1 MVIQMI
7 ILHEKLLESESK
19 KQSHSASPSSFF
31 KSKWIEEKEQK
42 KTFDHLYRE
51 EIEDTLK
58 DRLYLKKSTISD
70 YEKFIDIMDYKRA
83 SDIKIF
89 SKLQPIIKQY
99 QKLEFLKIS
108 EELEAVD
115 CLFSIQN
122 KKVMNH
128 QTIKMLSHSLK
139 QIEKHCQK
147 IKKEIKDSM
156 KKSRLKDEM
165 SPSEVILKDNLGNDI
180 SANDILN
187 EFNIIAEECNYLSD
201 THNIPQEATTPLFPE
216 IEQHEIP
223 LDYYI
228 NILKLLFECVDLS
241 GFNLKDEKAE
251 LKTFCWEGILQTPSV
266 SFTPYS
272 TFIKA
277 YKRCDKKINKSLG
290 LSLIRNSNEFYQ
302 IRDQILNY

>member
-1 MVIQMI
+1 MVIYMI
-7 ILHEKLLESESK
+7 ILHEKLLEAESK
-19 KQSHSASPSSFF
+19 KQSHSATPSSFF

-165 SPSEVILKDNLGNDI
+165 SPSEVIFKDNLGNDI

-201 THNIPQEATTPLFPE
+201 THNIPQEATTPLFPD

-228 NILKLLFECVDLS
+228 NILKLLFKCVDLS

-290 LSLIRNSNEFYQ
+290 LSLIRNSSEFYQ
-302 IRDQILNY
+302 VRDQILNY

>member
-1 MVIQMI
+1 MI
-7 ILHEKLLESESK
+7 ILNEKLLESESK
-19 KQSHSASPSSFF
+19 KKSHSASPSSFF

-51 EIEDTLK
+51 EIDDTLK

-302 IRDQILNY
+302 VRDQILNY

>member
-1 MVIQMI
+1 MI
-7 ILHEKLLESESK
+7 ILH
-19 KQSHSASPSSFF
+19 QSMKDQFQKETRNKISSPSSFF
-31 KSKWIEEKEQK
+31 KSKWLEEQDQK
-42 KTFDHLYRE
+42 KTFDHLNGA
-51 EIEDTLK
+51 EINDEIK
-58 DRLYLKKSTISD
+58 KRLYFKSSKATD
-70 YEKFIDIMDYKRA
+70 YERFIQMMDLKRYNDYK
-83 SDIKIF
+83 IF
-89 SKLQPIIKQY
+89 AKLTAIIKPY
-99 QKLEFLKIS
+99 HKLEFQKFS
-108 EELEAVD
+108 QELEALD
-115 CLFSIQN
+115 CLYSIQN

-128 QTIKMLSHSLK
+128 QTIIMLSHSLK

-277 YKRCDKKINKSLG
+277 YKRCDKKMNKSLG

-302 IRDQILNY
+302 VRDQILNY

>member
-1 MVIQMI
+1 MVIYMI
-7 ILHEKLLESESK
+7 ILHEKLLEAESK
-19 KQSHSASPSSFF
+19 KQSHSATPSSFF

-89 SKLQPIIKQY
+89 TKLQPIIKQY

-108 EELEAVD
+108 DELEAVD

-201 THNIPQEATTPLFPE
+201 THNISQEATTPLFPE

-302 IRDQILNY
+302 VRDQILNY

>member
-1 MVIQMI
+1 MI

-19 KQSHSASPSSFF
+19 KQSHSGSPSSFF

-201 THNIPQEATTPLFPE
+201 THNIPQEATTPLFPD

>member
-1 MVIQMI
+1 MI

-165 SPSEVILKDNLGNDI
+165 SPSEVILKDNLR
-180 SANDILN
+180 
-187 EFNIIAEECNYLSD
+187 
-201 THNIPQEATTPLFPE
+201 
-216 IEQHEIP
+216 
-223 LDYYI
+223 
-228 NILKLLFECVDLS
+228 K
-241 GFNLKDEKAE
+241 
-251 LKTFCWEGILQTPSV
+251 
-266 SFTPYS
+266 
-272 TFIKA
+272 
-277 YKRCDKKINKSLG
+277 
-290 LSLIRNSNEFYQ
+290 
-302 IRDQILNY
+302 

>member
-1 MVIQMI
+1 MI

-19 KQSHSASPSSFF
+19 KRSHSASPSSFF

-180 SANDILN
+180 LAKDILN

-290 LSLIRNSNEFYQ
+290 LSLIRNSSEFYQ
-302 IRDQILNY
+302 VRDQILNF

>member
-1 MVIQMI
+1 MI
-7 ILHEKLLESESK
+7 ILHEKLLESDSK
-19 KQSHSASPSSFF
+19 KQSHSSSPSSFF

-70 YEKFIDIMDYKRA
+70 YEKFIDIMDFKRA

-201 THNIPQEATTPLFPE
+201 THNIPQEHTTPLFPK
-216 IEQHEIP
+216 IEQHEVP

-302 IRDQILNY
+302 VRDQILNY

>member
-1 MVIQMI
+1 MI
-7 ILHEKLLESESK
+7 ILHEKLLESDSK
-19 KQSHSASPSSFF
+19 KQSHSSSPSSFF

-51 EIEDTLK
+51 EIKDTLK

-70 YEKFIDIMDYKRA
+70 YEKFIDIMDFKRA

-201 THNIPQEATTPLFPE
+201 THNIPQEGTTPLFPE

-277 YKRCDKKINKSLG
+277 YRRCDKKINKSLG
-290 LSLIRNSNEFYQ
+290 LSLIRKSSEFYQ
-302 IRDQILNY
+302 VRDQILNY

>member
-1 MVIQMI
+1 MI
-7 ILHEKLLESESK
+7 ILHEKLLESDSK
-19 KQSHSASPSSFF
+19 KQSHSSSPSSFF
-31 KSKWIEEKEQK
+31 KSKWIEENEQK

-51 EIEDTLK
+51 EVEDTLK

-201 THNIPQEATTPLFPE
+201 THNIPQEGTTPLFPE

-277 YKRCDKKINKSLG
+277 YRRCDKKINKSLG
-290 LSLIRNSNEFYQ
+290 LSLIRNSSEFYQ
-302 IRDQILNY
+302 VRDQILNY

>member
-1 MVIQMI
+1 
-7 ILHEKLLESESK
+7 
-19 KQSHSASPSSFF
+19 
-31 KSKWIEEKEQK
+31 
-42 KTFDHLYRE
+42 
-51 EIEDTLK
+51 
-58 DRLYLKKSTISD
+58 
-70 YEKFIDIMDYKRA
+70 MDYKRA

-216 IEQHEIP
+216 IEQYEIP

-228 NILKLLFECVDLS
+228 NVLKLLFECVDLS

-302 IRDQILNY
+302 VRDQILNY

>member
-1 MVIQMI
+1 MI
-7 ILHEKLLESESK
+7 ILHEKLLKSESK

-42 KTFDHLYRE
+42 KTFNHLYRE

-70 YEKFIDIMDYKRA
+70 YDKFIDIMDYKRA

-201 THNIPQEATTPLFPE
+201 THNIPQEATTPLFPD

-241 GFNLKDEKAE
+241 GFNLKDKKAE

-290 LSLIRNSNEFYQ
+290 LSLIRNSSEFYQ
-302 IRDQILNY
+302 VRDQILNY

>member
-1 MVIQMI
+1 MI
-7 ILHEKLLESESK
+7 ILHEKLLESERK
-19 KQSHSASPSSFF
+19 KQGHSSSPSSFF
-31 KSKWIEEKEQK
+31 KTKWIEEKEQK
-42 KTFDHLYRE
+42 NTFNHLYRE
-51 EIEDTLK
+51 DIEDTLK
-58 DRLYLKKSTISD
+58 DRLYLKKTTVSD

-180 SANDILN
+180 SANSIIN

-201 THNIPQEATTPLFPE
+201 AHNIPKEATTPLFPE
-216 IEQHEIP
+216 IEHHEIP

-241 GFNLKDEKAE
+241 GFNIQDKNAE

-266 SFTPYS
+266 GFTPYS
-272 TFIKA
+272 TFVKA
-277 YKRCDKKINKSLG
+277 YKRCDKKKNKSLG

-302 IRDQILNY
+302 VRDQILNY

>member
-1 MVIQMI
+1 MI

-19 KQSHSASPSSFF
+19 KRSHSASPSSFF

-290 LSLIRNSNEFYQ
+290 LSLIRNSSEFYQ
-302 IRDQILNY
+302 VRDQILNY

>member
-1 MVIQMI
+1 MI

-19 KQSHSASPSSFF
+19 KQNYSASPSSFF

-51 EIEDTLK
+51 DIEDTLK

-290 LSLIRNSNEFYQ
+290 LSLIRNSSEFYQ
-302 IRDQILNY
+302 VRDQILNY

>member
-1 MVIQMI
+1 MI

-19 KQSHSASPSSFF
+19 KRSHSASPSSFF

-51 EIEDTLK
+51 DIEDTLK

-108 EELEAVD
+108 DELEAVD

-277 YKRCDKKINKSLG
+277 YKRCDKKMNKSLG

-302 IRDQILNY
+302 VRDQILNY

>member
-1 MVIQMI
+1 MI

-19 KQSHSASPSSFF
+19 KRNHSASPSSFF

-201 THNIPQEATTPLFPE
+201 THNIPQEANTPLFPE

-290 LSLIRNSNEFYQ
+290 LSLIRNSNEFYKV
-302 IRDQILNY
+302 RDQILNY

>member
-1 MVIQMI
+1 MI
-7 ILHEKLLESESK
+7 ILHEKLLEAESK
-19 KQSHSASPSSFF
+19 KQSHSATPSSFF

-302 IRDQILNY
+302 VRDQILNY

>member
-1 MVIQMI
+1 MI

-19 KQSHSASPSSFF
+19 KQNHSASPSSFF

-70 YEKFIDIMDYKRA
+70 YEKFIDIMDFKRA

>member
-1 MVIQMI
+1 M
-7 ILHEKLLESESK
+7 K
-19 KQSHSASPSSFF
+19 K
-31 KSKWIEEKEQK
+31 KNKK

-108 EELEAVD
+108 DELEAVD

-290 LSLIRNSNEFYQ
+290 LSLIRNSSEFYQ
-302 IRDQILNY
+302 VRDQILNY

>member
-1 MVIQMI
+1 MI

-19 KQSHSASPSSFF
+19 KQNYSASPSSFF
-31 KSKWIEEKEQK
+31 KSKWIEENEQK
-42 KTFDHLYRE
+42 KTFNHLYRE

-70 YEKFIDIMDYKRA
+70 YDKFIDIMDYKRA

-290 LSLIRNSNEFYQ
+290 LSLIRNSSEFYQ
-302 IRDQILNY
+302 VRDQILNY

>member
-1 MVIQMI
+1 
-7 ILHEKLLESESK
+7 
-19 KQSHSASPSSFF
+19 
-31 KSKWIEEKEQK
+31 
-42 KTFDHLYRE
+42 
-51 EIEDTLK
+51 
-58 DRLYLKKSTISD
+58 
-70 YEKFIDIMDYKRA
+70 MDFKRA

-201 THNIPQEATTPLFPE
+201 THNIPQEGTTPLFPE

-277 YKRCDKKINKSLG
+277 YRRCDKKTNKSLG

-302 IRDQILNY
+302 ARDQILNY

>member
-1 MVIQMI
+1 MI

-19 KQSHSASPSSFF
+19 KQSHFASPSSFF

-147 IKKEIKDSM
+147 IKKEIKDSI

-241 GFNLKDEKAE
+241 GFNLTDEKAE
-251 LKTFCWEGILQTPSV
+251 LKTFCWEGILQTPSI

-277 YKRCDKKINKSLG
+277 YKRCEKKTTKSLG

-302 IRDQILNY
+302 VRDQILNY

>member
-1 MVIQMI
+1 MI

-19 KQSHSASPSSFF
+19 KKSHSASPSSFF

-290 LSLIRNSNEFYQ
+290 LSLIRNSSEFYQ
-302 IRDQILNY
+302 VRDQILNY

>member
-1 MVIQMI
+1 MI

-290 LSLIRNSNEFYQ
+290 LSLISNSSEFYQ
-302 IRDQILNY
+302 VRDQILNY

>member
-1 MVIQMI
+1 MI
-7 ILHEKLLESESK
+7 ILHEKLLESDSK
-19 KQSHSASPSSFF
+19 KQSHSSSPSSFF

-70 YEKFIDIMDYKRA
+70 YEKFIDIMDFKRA

-201 THNIPQEATTPLFPE
+201 THNIPQEGTTPLFPE

-251 LKTFCWEGILQTPSV
+251 LKTFCWEGILQTSSV

-277 YKRCDKKINKSLG
+277 YRRCDKKINKSLG
-290 LSLIRNSNEFYQ
+290 LSLIRNSSEFYQ
-302 IRDQILNY
+302 VRDQILNY

>member
-1 MVIQMI
+1 MI

-19 KQSHSASPSSFF
+19 KKSHSASPSSFF

-108 EELEAVD
+108 DELEAVD

-201 THNIPQEATTPLFPE
+201 THNIPQEASTPLFPE

-272 TFIKA
+272 TFVKA
-277 YKRCDKKINKSLG
+277 YKRCDKKMNKSLG

-302 IRDQILNY
+302 VRDQILNY

>member
-1 MVIQMI
+1 MI

-19 KQSHSASPSSFF
+19 KQSHSSSPSSFF

-201 THNIPQEATTPLFPE
+201 THNIPQEATTPLFPD

-290 LSLIRNSNEFYQ
+290 LSLIRNSSEFYQ
-302 IRDQILNY
+302 VRDQILNF

>member
-1 MVIQMI
+1 MI

-19 KQSHSASPSSFF
+19 KQNHSASPSSFF

-156 KKSRLKDEM
+156 KKSRLRDEM

-290 LSLIRNSNEFYQ
+290 LSLIRNSSEFYQ
-302 IRDQILNY
+302 VRDQILNY

>member
-1 MVIQMI
+1 MI
-7 ILHEKLLESESK
+7 ILHEKLLESDSK
-19 KQSHSASPSSFF
+19 KQSHSSSPSSFF

-51 EIEDTLK
+51 EIKDTLK

-70 YEKFIDIMDYKRA
+70 YEKFIDIMDFKRA

-201 THNIPQEATTPLFPE
+201 THNIPQEGTTPLFPE

-277 YKRCDKKINKSLG
+277 YRRCDKKINKSLG
-290 LSLIRNSNEFYQ
+290 LSLIRNSSEFYQ
-302 IRDQILNY
+302 VRDQILNY